1 MKGNFMDVDSF
12 IRLLSL
18 TKRGVKNYFGK
29 RPFCVSFEITHDCNA
44 HCKHC
49 HRGGTIDTNR
59 ATPEEFAQRFQE
71 LKPLVIQ
78 ISGGEPLL
86 RKDVF
91 SVIEALKQP
100 NGIPYI
106 IFVTNA
112 ALLTKEKYFELMNR
126 GVDAFSISLD
136 YPDER
141 HDEFRKIPGLFNHLK
156 TLCKD
161 IGSDNTITLNSVVHH
176 YNFRDMMKLAECARD
191 WNVSLNFS
199 PYTWLRTQD
208 MSFMIPKEEMPEFRA
223 VIDDLLSFKRNCGT
237 VRTTDSF
244 FDDMVEFFTTES
256 IPGCRAGER
265 FLVVNPDGTMSPCGL
280 IMADYPGWKE
290 LKNGFTKNNTCSF
303 CHTCIRS
310 STEKPFNNL
319 IRGGLKSIFVD

>member
-1 MKGNFMDVDSF
+1 MPFLEVRKAALYIITA
-12 IRLLSL
+12 IR
-18 TKRGVKNYFGK
+18 
-29 RPFCVSFEITHDCNA
+29 
-44 HCKHC
+44 
-49 HRGGTIDTNR
+49 
-59 ATPEEFAQRFQE
+59 
-71 LKPLVIQ
+71 
-78 ISGGEPLL
+78 
-86 RKDVF
+86 
-91 SVIEALKQP
+91 QP
-100 NGIPYI
+100 DGLPYI
-106 IFVTNA
+106 VFVTNA
-112 ALLTKEKYFELMNR
+112 ALLTPDRYYRLREI
-126 GVDAFSISLD
+126 GVDVFSVSLD

-141 HDEFRKIPGLFNHLK
+141 HDDFRSIPGLFRKIEKLTGTVDPGK
-156 TLCKD
+156 KKA
-161 IGSDNTITLNSVVHH
+161 ITLNTVVQSR
-176 YNFRDMMKLAECARD
+176 NFRDLPRMAELARTWGVD
-191 WNVSLNFS
+191 INFS

-319 IRGGLKSIFVD
+319 IHGGLKSIFVD